1 MDAVCPGCGKPF
13 DSPDQDPRCSSCAE
27 AGMLEEPPP
36 PGAPNCPRCARLLL
50 MVCRLNY
57 ELGKAQGELE
67 GLRAL
72 TDSLP
77 PRR

>member
-1 MDAVCPGCGKPF
+1 
-13 DSPDQDPRCSSCAE
+13 
-27 AGMLEEPPP
+27 MLEEPPP